1 MQGKCQLLKVS
12 KITNLFSRIGKK
24 GRLNKI
30 YLPFVGEIGI
40 IIVILECERAP
51 MAVFKFKEINRMLF
65 YRCRND
71 HK

>member
-1 MQGKCQLLKVS
+1 VS

-40 IIVILECERAP
+40 IIVILECEKAP
-51 MAVFKFKEINRMLF
+51 MAVLKLSEINWMLF
-65 YRCRND
+65 L
-71 HK
+71 HM

>member
-1 MQGKCQLLKVS
+1 VS

-40 IIVILECERAP
+40 IIVILE
-51 MAVFKFKEINRMLF
+51 M
-65 YRCRND
+65 
-71 HK
+71 